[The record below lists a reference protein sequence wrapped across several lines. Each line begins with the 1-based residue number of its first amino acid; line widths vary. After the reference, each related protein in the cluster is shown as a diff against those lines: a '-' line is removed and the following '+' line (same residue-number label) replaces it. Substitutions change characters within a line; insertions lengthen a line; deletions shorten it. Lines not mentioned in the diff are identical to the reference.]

1 MYVSYTLHP
10 HLSFRQYSP
19 SAAGFL
25 APEGDRFS
33 LSLQVTNQIA
43 IGLQVPL
50 FKLLSERKK
59 ADRIPL
65 AVHCDP
71 LLYGNLKNVTA
82 GGGIPGSIRSD
93 ALNGS

>member
-10 HLSFRQYSP
+10 HLSFGSIPPARL
-19 SAAGFL
+19 AFL
-25 APEGDRFS
+25 HLNGDRFS